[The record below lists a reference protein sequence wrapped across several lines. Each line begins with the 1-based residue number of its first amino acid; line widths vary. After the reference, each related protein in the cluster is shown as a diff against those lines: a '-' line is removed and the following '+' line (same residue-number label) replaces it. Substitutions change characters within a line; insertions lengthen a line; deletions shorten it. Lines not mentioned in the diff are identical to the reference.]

1 MVKEW
6 GWTLIPTIKINT
18 PDGNK
23 ILKEAALKAV
33 KEQYAKKGLEVTC
46 PKCHAK
52 LVVRPNHTTCKNCG
66 SNIILEF
73 E

>member
-1 MVKEW
+1 MP
-6 GWTLIPTIKINT
+6 IIKIDT
-18 PDGNK
+18 PSGNK
-23 ILKEAALKAV
+23 ILKEAALKVV
-33 KEQYAKKGLEVTC
+33 KEQYSKKGLEVTC

-52 LVVRPNHTTCKNCG
+52 LVVRPNHTTCLNCG